1 MANGAKLLLA
11 VLYGTTGDNVQKL
24 HLGRFRLGIKEKKKK
39 SRKITSSTTPEP
51 VIRKVTEISRGSID
65 YEDPLLI

>member
-39 SRKITSSTTPEP
+39 SRKITS
-51 VIRKVTEISRGSID
+51 KVALPQNQSLEKSQKSQ
-65 YEDPLLI
+65 EDPLTMRIHC